1 MIIPNAKLRIFIS
14 SICGVDKY
22 DVLRKK
28 LKNAIEETQLADVYI
43 FEAEEASTLSAKNHY
58 RWKLQDSDLCIFLID
73 NEDGI
78 TSGVQEEIDTVNK
91 FNIKA
96 LYYFCDETNKKKTIL
111 EKKLEG
117 AHNVKKKTVHSF
129 DELYQNSSKGLI
141 DDIVNI
147 YHYYCKGKFIV
158 APEQYEEIQ
167 NIDINKME
175 KSITM
180 IPKLALQDVDKCC
193 AYISNLI
200 VGTSM
205 NEDKDIK
212 SNVLD
217 NWGAQFL
224 EILLDGKAIKQFDV
238 EMYMNDL
245 KEQQDE
251 EYNQLVYIRWQAIQS
266 YFSGNIEQCIK
277 NLKNALDFAKDKK
290 QPDWVIK
297 DILVDLRNQYNT
309 YCVTKNRYSTN
320 IFQRE
325 LKGSEKYLFYP
336 ILDRINESL
345 HEKYTDEF
353 YKIKTK
359 SPYSVKIGN
368 NLDEYGKLIAS
379 LLIVAMYNGSLT
391 HVLRIYKTLKEFT
404 YFLSCNYSDWN
415 IRFALYKFAIFE
427 GIRKDVKSIEDSYSE
442 ILNNISADEAK
453 SIMLFC
459 QNHPIKY
466 KRLNSQLIAFGSIG
480 YFLNDEDFRF
490 FESYLINEINL
501 WIDRD
506 YNTVTFGQNLFY
518 ALSGVSHRMSQKI
531 FGEICCKLIDKHY
544 VHWYRDMFKFIAN
557 SVDLRKMD
565 KDIAIKFIEHINS
578 IFDHEKDRELIKFD
592 SRFIFV
598 LRNQDRVLTN
608 ALDNSI
614 EKYYP
619 ELYKGEYKVA
629 TTKDGDKN
637 IYNFIEQCVERI
649 HRHIEMQEH
658 SGIAIEYGSNDIL
671 ILKSILDESRNY
683 CENKTIDNIIQEMGR
698 LLLIPNEL
706 ISNKLDAISLLML
719 IFVKYKEDYSRN
731 IDIYEKLFEKRKEIQ
746 ADDNQLMSFN
756 VSDVAMKI
764 GLQVLFSGMEK
775 DVYDEFTVSMSCIQ
789 GNTATTI
796 EVTKLIR
803 EYLNMDDTL
812 GLPEGVEIII
822 LQNVLQWL
830 HSDSLDIRWNAT
842 SILMALSRDHKN
854 QEIVNNQLV
863 RRIDEEN
870 AYIKCLIIRNLNKFN
885 GITEETKKYIMSK
898 CQNDAH
904 YVVRMV
910 CEEIGFRNQ
919 TTELKR

>member
-1 MIIPNAKLRIFIS
+1 MIIPNIKLKIFIS

-22 DVLRKK
+22 DELRKK

-158 APEQYEEIQ
+158 APDQYEEIQ

-212 SNVLD
+212 SNMLD

-224 EILLDGKAIKQFDV
+224 EILLDGKAIKQFNV
-238 EMYMNDL
+238 EVYMNDL

-251 EYNQLVYIRWQAIQS
+251 EYNQLVRIRWQAIQS

-277 NLKNALDFAKDKK
+277 NLKNALDFAKYKK

-309 YCVTKNRYSTN
+309 YCVIENTHSINY
-320 IFQRE
+320 FQRE
-325 LKGSEKYLFYP
+325 LMESEKYLFYP

-368 NLDEYGKLIAS
+368 NLDEYGRLIAS
-379 LLIVAMYNGSLT
+379 SFIVAMYNGSLT
-391 HVLRIYKTLKEFT
+391 HILRIYKNLKEFT

-415 IRFALYKFAIFE
+415 IRFELYKFAIFE
-427 GIRKDVKSIEDSYSE
+427 GRRKDVKNIEDSYPE
-442 ILNNISADEAK
+442 ILNNMSANEAK

-466 KRLNSQLIAFGSIG
+466 KMLNSQLIAFGSIG
-480 YFLNDEDFRF
+480 YFLNDDDFRF

-501 WIDRD
+501 WIDSG
-506 YNTVTFGQNLFY
+506 YNTVTFCQNLFH
-518 ALSGVSHRMSQKI
+518 ALSGVSHRMSQNI

-544 VHWYRDMFKFIAN
+544 VHWYRDMFNFIADN
-557 SVDLRKMD
+557 VDLRKMD
-565 KDIAIKFIEHINS
+565 IDIAIKFIEHINS
-578 IFDHEKDRELIKFD
+578 IFDYKKERELIKYD
-592 SRFIFV
+592 PRFIFV
-598 LRNQDRVLTN
+598 LRNQDRVLTTG
-608 ALDNSI
+608 LDNSI

-619 ELYKGEYKVA
+619 ELYKGEYKLA
-629 TTKDGDKN
+629 TTKDEEKDIPYFAEKYLG
-637 IYNFIEQCVERI
+637 QI
-649 HRHIEMQEH
+649 HRHSEMQKN

-671 ILKSILDESRNY
+671 VLKNILNESRIY
-683 CENKTIDNIIQEMGR
+683 CENKTIDNIIYEMER
-698 LLLIPNEL
+698 ILLIPSES

-719 IFVKYKEDYSRN
+719 IFVKHKEDYFRN
-731 IDIYEKLFEKRKEIQ
+731 KEIYENLFEKREEIES
-746 ADDNQLMSFN
+746 DDNQIISFN
-756 VSDVAMKI
+756 VSDIAMKI
-764 GLQVLFSGMEK
+764 GLQILFLAMGK
-775 DVYDEFTVSMSCIQ
+775 DVNNEFTISMSYIQ
-789 GNTATTI
+789 GDIATTI

-803 EYLNMDDTL
+803 EYLNIDDAL
-812 GLPEGVEIII
+812 VLPEGVETVI

-842 SILMALSRDHKN
+842 SILMALSRNHKN

-863 RRIDEEN
+863 KIIDEDN
-870 AYIKCLIIRNLNKFN
+870 AYIKSLIVRNLSKFN
-885 GITEETKKYIMSK
+885 EITDETKAYIMSK
-898 CQNDAH
+898 CQKDANF
-904 YVVRMV
+904 VVRMI
-910 CEEIGFRNQ
+910 CSEIGK
-919 TTELKR
+919 E